1 MPSDYEEIRADN
13 ERRYGTDIG
22 RIGPILL
29 ANRYD
34 DRTHFIF
41 EVLQNAEDA
50 LAKRG
55 EWEGQRAV
63 EFSLSPDALSVTH
76 FGKPFDEDDVRG
88 ICGIGEST
96 KNLTAIGRFGIG
108 FKSVYA
114 FTDSPEIHSGT
125 EHFAIDSFVW
135 PRAVTGDY
143 LPPEQTVI
151 RLPFRSND
159 STAVTQILAGL
170 QRLGPRTLLFLREI
184 DEISWFISGGSS
196 GMYLRDKPRALG
208 NGARQVMVI
217 GQDKTTDGVEEER
230 WVIFSRSVS
239 NNGDDMGHVELAFA
253 LEESTG
259 GEGSSVRRIT
269 DSPLVVFFPTVLST
283 NLGSTLR

>member
-1 MPSDYEEIRADN
+1 MTSNYEAIRADN

-22 RIGPILL
+22 RIGPMLL

-55 EWEGQRAV
+55 QWEGKRAV
-63 EFSLSPDALSVTH
+63 EFSLTPKALGVTH

-96 KNLTAIGRFGIG
+96 KGLTSIGRFGIG

-135 PRAVTGDY
+135 PRAVTGDH

-170 QRLGPRTLLFLREI
+170 QRLGPRTLLF
-184 DEISWFISGGSS
+184 SK
-196 GMYLRDKPRALG
+196 RDR
-208 NGARQVMVI
+208 
-217 GQDKTTDGVEEER
+217 
-230 WVIFSRSVS
+230 
-239 NNGDDMGHVELAFA
+239 
-253 LEESTG
+253 
-259 GEGSSVRRIT
+259 
-269 DSPLVVFFPTVLST
+269 
-283 NLGSTLR
+283 